1 MKKISATFIFLFAS
15 LHAIAQDVTLIQPD
29 TTISVQASDNKLQS
43 TTKKPNIISRVLNY
57 FKESNKEKR
66 TKKFDISFI
75 GGPHYS
81 TDTKLG
87 FAIVA
92 SGLYRTSLT
101 DSLQI
106 PSNVSIYTDVSTV
119 GFYKFGLYGTH
130 IFTGDKQ
137 RINYSTSFF
146 SFPSYFWGIGYNMSD
161 DNSNKSKMKRWQYKL
176 QANWLFSPVE
186 NLFIGPAIAVNF
198 VTARDV
204 ERAQLLNG
212 QRRNTVNFGA
222 GFTML
227 YDTRDN
233 LTAPHRGLRLELSQ
247 IVRPK
252 FIGNYY
258 SFSTTDL
265 HTSGYLP
272 IWRGALLAADF
283 QTLLNFGNPSWG
295 MMALLGN
302 SDIMRG
308 YYEGRYRDKHK
319 METQL
324 EIRQHIWRRNGIVI
338 WAGAG
343 TVFNKFSAIRMK
355 HILPNYGLGYRWE
368 FKKNVNIRLDYGFG
382 KAGQGGFIFNIN
394 EAF

>member
-1 MKKISATFIFLFAS
+1 
-15 LHAIAQDVTLIQPD
+15 
-29 TTISVQASDNKLQS
+29 
-43 TTKKPNIISRVLNY
+43 
-57 FKESNKEKR
+57 
-66 TKKFDISFI
+66 
-75 GGPHYS
+75 
-81 TDTKLG
+81 
-87 FAIVA
+87 
-92 SGLYRTSLT
+92 
-101 DSLQI
+101 
-106 PSNVSIYTDVSTV
+106 
-119 GFYKFGLYGTH
+119 
-130 IFTGDKQ
+130 
-137 RINYSTSFF
+137 
-146 SFPSYFWGIGYNMSD
+146 
-161 DNSNKSKMKRWQYKL
+161 MKRWQYKL

-198 VTARDV
+198 VTARNV
-204 ERAQLLNG
+204 ERPQLLNG

-343 TVFNKFSAIRMK
+343 TVFNKFSAIRMR

>member
-1 MKKISATFIFLFAS
+1 MKKIGIISVILFAS
-15 LHAIAQDVTLIQPD
+15 LQTLAQEVTPFQPD
-29 TTISVQASDNKLQS
+29 TSVVELTQHSNLQLPA
-43 TTKKPNIISRVLNY
+43 KKSNIVTRVLNY
-57 FKESNKEKR
+57 FKESNKEKK

-92 SGLYRTSLT
+92 SGHYRTSLT

-130 IFTGDKQ
+130 ILTGDKQ

-146 SFPSYFWGIGYNMSD
+146 SFPSYFWGIGYNMGD
-161 DNSNKSKMKRWQYKL
+161 DNNNKSKMKRWQYKL

-204 ERAQLLNG
+204 ERPQLLNG

-283 QTLLNFGNPSWG
+283 QTLLNFGSPSWG

-355 HILPNYGLGYRWE
+355 HILPNYGIGYRWE

-382 KAGQGGFIFNIN
+382 KAGQGGFVFNIN